1 MRHAIGET
9 VDSGLRLAG
18 GIPARLV
25 SKLLPGP
32 ALSATLTVMAPT
44 PVYLTQGV
52 AGRERRME
60 LRMLS
65 GVYYWAE
72 DFTAYLAT
80 DTARGSLELRPAG
93 LMEDDMRPAII
104 VFTDDGSPSAAIIA
118 GYIAAVP
125 GTFHAYET
133 TGYRLRPASNQTPEN
148 ALLVLARTR
157 EASFGRRRDLSL

>member
-1 MRHAIGET
+1 MARGGTCMRHAIGET

-44 PVYLTQGV
+44 PVYLTQSE

-60 LRMLS
+60 LRTLS

-72 DFTAYLAT
+72 DFSAYLAT
-80 DTARGSLELRPAG
+80 DTARGSLELRPMG
-93 LMEDDMRPAII
+93 RMEDDRMPAFI

-118 GYIAAVP
+118 GYITAQS
-125 GTFHAYET
+125 GTFHAYEA
-133 TGYRLRPASNQTPEN
+133 TGYRLRPGNHLVPEGG
-148 ALLVLARTR
+148 L
-157 EASFGRRRDLSL
+157 